1 MKHFISAIFF
11 PLLLCWVSVASGKT
25 AITWQ
30 SQGFFGFSE
39 HPIADPVSDYHLLLP
54 ENGNQKYKRRYTT
67 HQLSALLRFQ
77 QGSSLIQARHNT
89 PQPDSLSQALH
100 IPYIP
105 SIKPTLFRTPP
116 LATILNRVRLFPPQ
130 QNRLGG
136 WKESNIQY
144 RGKLTY
150 HTCYA

>member
-39 HPIADPVSDYHLLLP
+39 HPVPDPVTDYHILPP
-54 ENGNQKYKRRYTT
+54 ENGGKEFKRRYTT
-67 HQLSALLRFQ
+67 HRLSALLRFQ
-77 QGSSLIQARHNT
+77 QSSGLTQARVNP
-89 PQPDSLSQALH
+89 PQPDSLPHALH
-100 IPYIP
+100 VPYSP
-105 SIKPTLFRTPP
+105 SVKPAFLRSPP
-116 LATILNRVRLFPPQ
+116 LANILNRVRLFPPQ

-150 HTCYA
+150 HSRSA